1 MNVFVTTLL
10 EILKYTLPALIVLIS
25 SYLIVQKFLVS
36 QTQRRQLALLRDNN
50 DITLR
55 LRLQAYERLVVFLE
69 RIQPRNL
76 IPRVYHS
83 EMSARELQQ
92 ALAVQ
97 INSEFEHNLS
107 QQIYVSAQVWDTV
120 KNVKEQEINMVSQLS
135 QQLKPDATA
144 KDLHVRIVDYVV
156 TVEGDMPTDIALQV
170 INDEAKRVLHYGH
183 AG

>member
-1 MNVFVTTLL
+1 MNPYVATLL

-36 QTQRRQLALLRDNN
+36 QTQRKQLTLLRDNN
-50 DITLR
+50 DTTLR

-76 IPRVYHS
+76 IPRIYHP
-83 EMSARELQQ
+83 EMSAKELQQ
-92 ALAVQ
+92 AITLQV
-97 INSEFEHNLS
+97 NSEFEHNLS
-107 QQIYVSAQVWDTV
+107 QQIYVSTQVWDTV

-144 KDLHVRIVDYVV
+144 KDLHVRIIDYVL
-156 TVEGDMPTDIALQV
+156 TVAGDMPTDIALQV
-170 INDEAKRVLHYGH
+170 INDEAKKVLHYGH
-183 AG
+183 EG